1 MMDQDILGAYRMCQS
16 CHHLPAVIT
25 EFNGYINGIFRHRN
39 QEDIL
44 KTSLFCFGFG
54 IRKPFLK
61 EGGEGV
67 PVDNLIRM
75 MLANDNLAV
84 AFHRH
89 FCQPAVLSIPSRHH
103 VQLVHIDALGLGI
116 ARKNIVYAKRGI
128 TEKCIELLRITR

>member
-16 CHHLPAVIT
+16 GHYLPSVVA
-25 EFNGYINGIFRHRN
+25 EFNGHVNGIFRHGN

-44 KTSLFCFGFG
+44 KAPLFCLGFG
-54 IRKPFLK
+54 IGKPFLEK
-61 EGGEGV
+61 GGEGV
-67 PVDNLIRM
+67 LVDDLLRTM
-75 MLANDNLAV
+75 PAYDNLAV

-89 FCQPAVLSIPSRHH
+89 FCQPAVLPVPSRHH

-116 ARKNIVYAKRGI
+116 ARKNIVNAKRGI